1 MRILFL
7 YCIECFSEFDL
18 VKQYGEDTWFL
29 TSLAAQF
36 DQDKSGMRFNIQHL
50 IKTNDIE
57 KVVVLQSA
65 ACNALNAY
73 SDNSQPKDYSDVVPF
88 AKSDRQLNIA
98 EENLKSQFAFVKEVV
113 DELGLGVAVSGL
125 LYKEG
130 KSSTE
135 ISYRL

>member
-1 MRILFL
+1 MKVLFL

-18 VKQYGEDTWFL
+18 VEQHGEEAWFL

-36 DQDKSGMRFNIQHL
+36 NQDKSGMRFNIQHL
-50 IKTNDIE
+50 IITNDIE

-65 ACNALNAY
+65 ACNALNAF
-73 SDNSQPKDYSDVVPF
+73 SDNSQPKGYSDVVPF

-98 EENLKSQFAFVKEVV
+98 KENLKSQFAFVKEVV